1 MTDGVCLGYAVQSA
15 FPVRFL
21 RPGTAGM
28 PLRVR
33 EWDPPADPSSGGELL
48 VRWRPRPDRPFHGE
62 VHRVAG
68 SLVVNTS
75 DAGWFRIDENS
86 GTVEAPRVGDSV
98 AREVRLWTT
107 PMLLLATL
115 AGRVPLHA
123 ASVDIGG
130 KVVALAAPGGFGK
143 TTLVTALVAHGHRL
157 MAEDITIVD
166 EPDRM
171 VLAGP
176 DLLRLRPPT
185 PEHIAL
191 PPSWETVAST
201 PDRYFVRTGTRDS
214 SPAPLAAIVFVK
226 TGTRIELVERS
237 DARRLADL
245 WQVGFHLPNM
255 ADRTRSFDAI
265 ASLADSVPI
274 YDLGRPMEW
283 SVLGETV
290 SIIEELVS

>member
-1 MTDGVCLGYAVQSA
+1 MTEGICLGYAVQSA

-21 RPGTAGM
+21 RPGTAGRPM
-28 PLRVR
+28 EVR
-33 EWDPPADPSSGGELL
+33 EWDPPADPTPGGELL

-62 VHRVAG
+62 VHRVG
-68 SLVVNTS
+68 GKLVVNTS

-86 GTVEAPRVGDSV
+86 GTIEAPRGGNSV

-130 KVVALAAPGGFGK
+130 KVVAVAAPGGFGK
-143 TTLVTALVAHGHRL
+143 TSLATALAAKGHRL

-166 EPDRM
+166 GSDHM

-185 PEHIAL
+185 PDHITF

-226 TGTRIELVERS
+226 TGARIELAERS
-237 DARRLADL
+237 DPRRLADL
-245 WQVGFHLPNM
+245 WQVAFHLPNM

-265 ASLADSVPI
+265 ATLADSVPI
-274 YDLGRPMEW
+274 YDLVRPLEW

-290 SIIEELVS
+290 SIIEDVVS

>member
-130 KVVALAAPGGFGK
+130 KVVAVAAPGGFGK

-157 MAEDITIVD
+157 MAEDLTIVD